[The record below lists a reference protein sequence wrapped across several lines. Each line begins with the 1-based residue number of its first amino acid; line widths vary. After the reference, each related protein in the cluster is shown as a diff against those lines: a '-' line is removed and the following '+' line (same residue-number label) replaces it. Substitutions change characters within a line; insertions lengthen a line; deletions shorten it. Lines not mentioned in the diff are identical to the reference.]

1 MNDRGYEYEY
11 DPYYCYGNTNVLKN
25 KLNIRNPATFLEAE
39 REISALKVASAL
51 KDEIPGNFDVA
62 HLKRIHLF
70 LFEDI
75 FEWAGQ
81 FRKVNIS
88 KGVPFAN
95 YDLIDKYLTE
105 KLDELKKEDYLK
117 ECTDKMSLGKRL
129 AYYLGELNAV
139 HPFREGNGRTQRM
152 FIEYLS
158 RKNGYEIEFS
168 KINKEDM
175 IDASIKSFY
184 GNNSALEKLII
195 SSLREKV

>member
-1 MNDRGYEYEY
+1 MNDKGYEYEY
-11 DPYYCYGNTNVLKN
+11 DPYYCYSSTNVLKN
-25 KLNIRNPATFLEAE
+25 KLNIRNPESFFHAE

-51 KDEIPGNFDVA
+51 KNEIGGDFDVN

-75 FEWAGQ
+75 FEWAGK

-95 YDLIDKYLTE
+95 YDLIEKYLGE
-105 KLDELKKEDYLK
+105 KLDELKDENYLK
-117 ECTDKMSLGKRL
+117 TCTNKTDLARRL
-129 AYYLGELNAV
+129 AYYLGEINAV
-139 HPFREGNGRTQRM
+139 HPFREGNGRTQRI

-158 RKNGYEIEFS
+158 RHNGYEIDFT
-168 KINKEDM
+168 KIDKDSM

-184 GNNSALEKLII
+184 GDNIPLENLIMNSLIE
-195 SSLREKV
+195 L